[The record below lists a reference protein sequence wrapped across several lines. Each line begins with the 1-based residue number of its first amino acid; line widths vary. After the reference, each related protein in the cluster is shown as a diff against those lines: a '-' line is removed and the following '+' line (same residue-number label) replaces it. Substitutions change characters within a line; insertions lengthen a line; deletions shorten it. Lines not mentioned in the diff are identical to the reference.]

1 MLRPVAAPEGAKV
14 LVTTAVHYA
23 KEDPGSLVE
32 SCQRALEWI
41 LRSHQSRPIRRCWID
56 AEYTEEEITQL
67 EEEVLQ
73 AMAALLDR
81 VAEIER
87 RLKAEAQA
95 AWDPLPL

>member
-1 MLRPVAAPEGAKV
+1 M
-14 LVTTAVHYA
+14 VTTAVHYA

-56 AEYTEEEITQL
+56 ADYTEEEITIL
-67 EEEVLQ
+67 EEEVLP
-73 AMAALLDR
+73 AMEAFLKR
-81 VAEIER
+81 VSEIER
-87 RLKAEAQA
+87 RLEAEAQA